1 MSGSFSL
8 INVPSLKDKPAVT
21 EEEAKMIWNAAMKP
35 MIAMLIKVLWY
46 TGLRISEA
54 LALTT
59 VSLQRE
65 GMDYKLLVW
74 TEKVGKVKGQSK
86 PDALPVPHMLGL
98 DLTDYI
104 RQHCSPGS
112 LLFPIHRSNAWRQ
125 IQKCAK
131 LAGLPN
137 WREIHPHSFRHGF
150 IYDKASKGV
159 HPYVLTKLARH
170 RDLKTTLGYFRPT
183 DADLRQAMER

>member
-1 MSGSFSL
+1 MAGSFSL
-8 INVPSLKDKPAVT
+8 INMPSLQDKDSVT
-21 EEEAKMIWNAAMKP
+21 EEEAKMIWNAAQSA
-35 MIAMLIKVLWY
+35 MIAMLIKLLWY

-59 VSLQRE
+59 ASLQRE

-74 TEKVGKVKGQSK
+74 TEKVGKIQGQSK
-86 PDALPVPHMLGL
+86 PDILPIRHGFAL
-98 DLTDYI
+98 DLVDYT
-104 RQHCSPGS
+104 RQHCSSGS
-112 LLFPIHRSNAWRQ
+112 LLFPIHRSTAWRQ

-131 LAGLPN
+131 LAGLTN

-170 RDLKTTLGYFRPT
+170 RDLKTTLGYYRPT
-183 DADLRQAMER
+183 DRDLLDAMER